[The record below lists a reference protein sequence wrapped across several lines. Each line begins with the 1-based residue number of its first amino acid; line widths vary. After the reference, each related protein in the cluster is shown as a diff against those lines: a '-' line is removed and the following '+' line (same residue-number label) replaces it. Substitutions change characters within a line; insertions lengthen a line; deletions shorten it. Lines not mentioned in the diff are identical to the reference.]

1 MELPDDF
8 YERIKERLYR
18 RICRELQLAK
28 RLLDIGCGSCKL
40 DQLLADR
47 NGTHVIGVDISNAK
61 FPENKTRSGGIQCR
75 KRNADNLTF
84 LKDGSIDAVVSV
96 YAFHEMNNALK
107 VLKEAHRVLQRGG
120 RLLIVD
126 FPKASLAQRLWNEN
140 YYTRSQVASMLRQA
154 GFIDVKSRAIFQ
166 GQLIW
171 ALAWK
176 AHIEQKARQASHNNR
191 KRKLK

>member
-1 MELPDDF
+1 MELPDNF

-40 DQLLADR
+40 DLLLADQ

-61 FPENKTRSGGIQCR
+61 FPKNKTRSGGIQCR
-75 KRNADNLTF
+75 KRNADNLAF
-84 LKDGSIDAVVSV
+84 LKNGSIDAVVSV

-107 VLKEAHRVLQRGG
+107 VLQEAHRVLRRGG
-120 RLLIVD
+120 RLLIID

-140 YYTRSQVASMLRQA
+140 YYTRSQVASMLRQT
-154 GFIDVKSRAIFQ
+154 GFIDVKSSAIFQ

-171 ALAWK
+171 ALARK
-176 AHIEQKARQASHNNR
+176 ARIEQEARQASHNNR